1 MRQSNKKS
9 MKKAKYPNFIFIR
22 SNHTDPDTEDEPGND
37 NPGEGGS
44 GDTGTGEGGQK
55 PPPP

>member
-22 SNHTDPDTEDEPGND
+22 GNHADPDTEDEPEKKRGE
-37 NPGEGGS
+37 PGEPGG
-44 GDTGTGEGGQK
+44 DNGQNK